1 MTLAQRVARGLLA
14 GAIGTAAMTVSSTI
28 EQKLRGREASTA
40 PADAAMKVLGI
51 EGFCDDA
58 AKSRFSNAVHWAYG
72 TAWGVPRAL
81 LDAAGLNPAA
91 ATGAHGAAL
100 WGSEQVMLPA
110 LGVAPPLWEWGV
122 AEIAI
127 DALHH
132 AVYTVATSLAYAM
145 TASS

>member
-1 MTLAQRVARGLLA
+1 MILAQRVARGLLA

-40 PADAAMKVLGI
+40 PADAATKVLGI

-81 LDAAGLNPAA
+81 LDAAGLDPAA
-91 ATGAHGAAL
+91 ATAAHGAAL

-132 AVYTVATSLAYAM
+132 TVYTVATSVAYAM

>member
-81 LDAAGLNPAA
+81 LDAAGLDPAA
-91 ATGAHGAAL
+91 ATAAHGAAL

-132 AVYTVATSLAYAM
+132 AVYTVATSVAYAM

>member
-1 MTLAQRVARGLLA
+1 VTLARRVARGLLA
-14 GAIGTAAMTVSSTI
+14 GAIGTAAMTVASTV
-28 EQKLRGREASTA
+28 EQRLRGRKASTA

-51 EGFCDDA
+51 ESFCDDA

-72 TAWGVPRAL
+72 STWGVPRAL
-81 LDAAGLNPAA
+81 LDAAGLDPAA
-91 ATGAHGAAL
+91 ATAAHGAAL

-132 AVYTVATSLAYAM
+132 AVYTVATSVAYAM